1 MLNRILFPSFS
12 TSSKQLEKELFNKTV
27 LITGAS
33 FGIGRLLAEKLAFKN
48 TQLIL
53 LGRTTEELELAC
65 KTIKK
70 NGGNA
75 YYISGDLRKESTIN
89 EVFDFLKSKNLEVDI
104 FVNNAGK
111 SIRRSIYQSLD
122 RFHDFTR
129 TMSLNYYA
137 PVELGL
143 KLLPEISR
151 RNGQIINISSFIVL
165 LPAMPFWSAYQASK
179 CAFNTWLKSIQP
191 ELNKNGV
198 TCSNVYLPLVKTRMI
213 APTKKFDKVPTME
226 PTQAMEIIAKSMV
239 KKDYNFKPWWI
250 GLTKLTFKLFG
261 NTYNKRM
268 VKESTKM

>member
-1 MLNRILFPSFS
+1 MLQRILYPKFS
-12 TSSKQLEKELFNKTV
+12 VSVKHLEEELNNKTV

-53 LGRTTEELELAC
+53 MGRTSEKLQEVCE
-65 KTIKK
+65 IVNQ

-75 YYISGDLRKESTIN
+75 SYVAGDLSDKSTIKAM
-89 EVFDFLKSKNLEVDI
+89 FDFLKAKDLGIDI

-111 SIRRSIYQSLD
+111 SIRRSIYNSLD

-129 TMSLNYYA
+129 TMNLNYYA

-143 KLLPEISR
+143 KLLPEISK

-179 CAFNTWLKSIQP
+179 GAFHTWLKSIQP
-191 ELNKNGV
+191 ELNKRGV
-198 TCSNVYLPLVKTRMI
+198 TCSNIYLPLVKTRMI
-213 APTKKFDKVPTME
+213 APTKKFDNVPVME
-226 PTQAMEIIAKSMV
+226 PNQATEIIARSIL
-239 KKDYNFKPWWI
+239 KKEYNFKPWWI
-250 GLTKLTFKLFG
+250 NLTRLAFKLFG
-261 NTYNKRM
+261 KTYTKRAL
-268 VKESTKM
+268 KRA

>member
-1 MLNRILFPSFS
+1 MLQRILYPKFS
-12 TSSKQLEKELFNKTV
+12 VSSKRLEEKLNNKTI

-53 LGRTTEELELAC
+53 MGRTSEKLEEVC
-65 KTIKK
+65 NIVNK

-75 YYISGDLRKESTIN
+75 SYIAGDLREKSTID
-89 EVFDFLKSKNLEVDI
+89 EIFEFLKSKNLGVDI

-111 SIRRSIYQSLD
+111 SIRRSIYNSLD

-129 TMSLNYYA
+129 TMNLNYYA

-143 KLLPEISR
+143 KLLPVISK

-179 CAFNTWLKSIQP
+179 GAFHTWLKSIQP
-191 ELNKNGV
+191 ELNKRGV
-198 TCSNVYLPLVKTRMI
+198 VCNNIYLPLVRTRMI
-213 APTKKFDKVPTME
+213 APTKKFEKVPVME
-226 PTQAMEIIAKSMV
+226 PQQATEIIAKSIL

-250 GLTKLTFKLFG
+250 NLTKIAFRLFG
-261 NTYNKRM
+261 KTYTKRTL
-268 VKESTKM
+268 KNI